1 MKIKAMWVPK
11 GKTAGLN
18 VYLVGHILLFILL
31 YSFMFD
37 NVTTTSSYFIIC
49 AVIVVILKSFSHL
62 TYTIYCRSPAGFR
75 EENQTPFYNE
85 STSFT
90 V

>member
-1 MKIKAMWVPK
+1 MKIKAMWVPT

-37 NVTTTSSYFIIC
+37 NVTTTSLYFIIC
-49 AVIVVILKSFSHL
+49 AVIVVILKV
-62 TYTIYCRSPAGFR
+62 SP
-75 EENQTPFYNE
+75 TLHIL
-85 STSFT
+85 FT
-90 V
+90 DAHRVVSEKKIKLPSIMSLLPLV

>member
-1 MKIKAMWVPK
+1 MKIKAMWVPT

-18 VYLVGHILLFILL
+18 VCLMGHILRFILL

-37 NVTTTSSYFIIC
+37 NVTTTSFYFIIC
-49 AVIVVILKSFSHL
+49 AVIAVILKSFSHL
-62 TYTIYCRSPAGFR
+62 TYTVYWRSPGGFR
-75 EENQTPFYNE
+75 EKNQIPFYNE